1 MPPFW
6 NLLTEGSFIPHGHCY
21 LWKPDLV
28 WLHII
33 SDSMIALAYYSI
45 PLTLVYF
52 VRKRQ
57 DLPFNWMFLLFGSF
71 IIACGTTHIM
81 EVWTLWHPTYW
92 LSGLIKAITAIVSL
106 STAALLVPLVP
117 QALNLPSPALLEAA
131 NRELQEQIIE
141 RKRAESALQK
151 AHNEL
156 ELRVQE
162 RTAELATANKELQAE
177 ISERSRAEQKIREQ
191 AALLDITTDAI
202 LVRDLE
208 NHILFW
214 NKGAENVYGWKAE
227 EVLGNDARQLLYKE
241 SSPQL
246 EEAFQKVRSIGSW
259 QGDLNQV
266 TKSGKEIIVSGRW
279 TLVRDEEGEPKSML
293 TVSTDITERKQLE
306 AQFLRAQRLDSLGT
320 LAGGIAHDL
329 NNVLA
334 PILMAVQLL
343 QLKITDS
350 QSQQWLDILESSVIR
365 GANLV
370 KQVLSFARGISGDR
384 TLLELKHQ
392 IFEIKQIVSE
402 TFPKSI
408 QVYTD
413 IPEDLWLIYGDPT
426 QLHQVLLNLVV
437 NARDAMPNG
446 GTLSICTENIVIDEN
461 YARMS
466 IDAQIG
472 EYIVINVSDTGTGIT
487 EEIKDKI
494 FEPFFTTKEQG
505 KGTGLGLSTAIGI
518 IKSHGG
524 FVNVYSELGKGTQ
537 FKVYLPATQLTET
550 QVQIDDSNSPAG
562 QGELILVVD
571 DEYSICE
578 ITKLSLEVGGYKV
591 ITAHDG
597 IEAIALYAQHQS
609 DISVVITDMMMP
621 SMDGRTTI
629 HTLEMMNPNVKIV
642 AVSGLASNNQIA
654 SSASTTVKSF
664 LSKPYTAKQLL
675 KTIHNVLSAK
685 DED

>member
-1 MPPFW
+1 MLHFW
-6 NLLTEGSFIPHGHCY
+6 NFLTEGSFIPHGHCY

-92 LSGLIKAITAIVSL
+92 LSGFIKAITAIASL
-106 STAALLVPLVP
+106 FTAALLVPLVP

-141 RKRAESALQK
+141 RKRAEAALQK
-151 AHNEL
+151 AHHEL
-156 ELRVQE
+156 EVRVQE

-177 ISERSRAEQKIREQ
+177 ISEHSRAEQKIREQ

-208 NHILFW
+208 NKILFW
-214 NKGAENVYGWKAE
+214 NKGAENIYGWKAE
-227 EVLGNDARQLLYKE
+227 EVLGNDARQLLSKE
-241 SSPQL
+241 NSPQL
-246 EEAFQKVRSIGSW
+246 EEAFEKVKSIGSW

-266 TKSGKEIIVSGRW
+266 TKAGKEIIVSDRW
-279 TLVRDEEGEPKSML
+279 TLVRDEGEEPKSML
-293 TVSTDITERKQLE
+293 TVSTDITEKKQLE

-370 KQVLSFARGISGDR
+370 KQVLSFARGIAGDR
-384 TLLELKHQ
+384 TILELKHQ

-446 GTLSICTENIVIDEN
+446 GTLNICAENIVIDEN
-461 YARMS
+461 YARMT

-472 EYIVINVSDTGTGIT
+472 EYIVINVSDTGTGISQ
-487 EEIKDKI
+487 EIKDKI

-537 FKVYLPATQLTET
+537 FKVYLPATALTET
-550 QVQIDDSNSPAG
+550 QVQIDDSDPPAG

-609 DISVVITDMMMP
+609 EISVVVTDMMMP
-621 SMDGRTTI
+621 SMDGTTTI
-629 HTLEMMNPNVKIV
+629 HTLEKMNPNAKIV
-642 AVSGLASNNQIA
+642 AVSGLASNNHIA

-675 KTIHNVLSAK
+675 KTIHNVMIAK
-685 DED
+685 DEE